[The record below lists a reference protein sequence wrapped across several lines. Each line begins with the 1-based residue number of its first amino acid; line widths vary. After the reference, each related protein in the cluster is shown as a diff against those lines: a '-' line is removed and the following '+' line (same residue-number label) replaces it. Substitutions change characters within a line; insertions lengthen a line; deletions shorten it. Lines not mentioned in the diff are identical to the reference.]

1 MFVLNMPIP
10 PPYNAKTGQSLG
22 PRVPGNYGRPLIS
35 KDNERIIDE
44 STEDS
49 TGLSIT
55 QRLGKDNDPLDKVI
69 VTTTRPKPKKPS
81 SSLKAILKKLEKKFK
96 P

>member
-1 MFVLNMPIP
+1 MFVLNMPLP

-22 PRVPGNYGRPLIS
+22 PRIAGNYGRPLIS
-35 KDNERIIDE
+35 KDDE
-44 STEDS
+44 STEEDG
-49 TGLSIT
+49 TELSIT
-55 QRLGKDNDPLDKVI
+55 QRLGRDNDPLDKVI
-69 VTTTRPKPKKPS
+69 VTTTIPKPKKPS

>member
-35 KDNERIIDE
+35 KDDE

-69 VTTTRPKPKKPS
+69 VTTTIPKPKKLP
-81 SSLKAILKKLEKKFK
+81 SLKAILKKLEKKFK